1 MFELSAIACYLNPYI
16 TVRVKERV
24 VTLTHPPRTG
34 HPAPTAGL
42 GHRWPTLLLLSLAQF
57 MVILDVSV
65 VNIALPDMAR
75 DLSLTGAQL
84 TWVATAYTVCLGGLM
99 LLGGRLADLLGRR
112 RLFLAGLLTFTA
124 ASLRAGR
131 AGDATTI
138 LTARAAQGIG
148 AALLSPAALAIL
160 TTTFHGPA
168 RGRALAVWGA
178 IGGGGAAVGVLAG
191 GLLTSGPGWAWIF
204 FVNVPV
210 GLLVAVVVP
219 FVIPGGREPSGAGR
233 LDVPGAVLVTAAT
246 AALIFGVVRIGGT
259 NPASGLVAIGAAAV
273 LYATFVVVE
282 RRSTRPLIDL
292 RLFRQRAVV
301 AGTVVMLIATALL
314 VSAFFLSSLL
324 LQRALG
330 LSALQ
335 TGLVFLPVAIGTV
348 AGAHTAGRLIGRIGP
363 RYVAA
368 TAFALAAA
376 GLGLLS
382 AVDVGDSVWIAV
394 MPAFVLAATA
404 LGATLVTATTTALS
418 TVDIHAAGATSGT
431 VNTAHELGAAVGV
444 AAASAIAGVAAG
456 STAHY
461 DVAFWAIAALAAV
474 AALLASVLVPAG
486 PLQVSAETRFV
497 H

>member
-1 MFELSAIACYLNPYI
+1 MALMHSSR
-16 TVRVKERV
+16 TERREP
-24 VTLTHPPRTG
+24 L
-34 HPAPTAGL
+34 AGV
-42 GHRWPTLLLLSLAQF
+42 GRGWPTLVLLSLAQF

-65 VNIALPDMAR
+65 VNVALPDMAR

-112 RLFLAGLLTFTA
+112 RLFLSGLLAFTA
-124 ASLRAGR
+124 ASLLAGL

-138 LTARAAQGIG
+138 LAARAVQGVG
-148 AALLSPAALAIL
+148 AAMLSPAALAIL

-168 RGRALAVWGA
+168 RSRVLAVWGA

-210 GLLVAVVVP
+210 GLLVAGITP
-219 FVIPGGREPSGAGR
+219 FVIAKAPEPSSSGR

-246 AALIFGVVRIGGT
+246 AALIFGVVRIGGAT
-259 NPASGLVAIGAAAV
+259 SASGLIAIGAAAV
-273 LYATFVVVE
+273 LYTAFVVAE

-301 AGTVVMLIATALL
+301 AGTVVILIATALL
-314 VSAFFLSSLL
+314 VSAFFLNSLL

-335 TGLVFLPVAIGTV
+335 TGLLFLPVAIGTV
-348 AGAHTAGRLIGRIGP
+348 AGAHTAGRLVGRIGP
-363 RYVAA
+363 RPVAA
-368 TAFALAAA
+368 TAFAVAAA
-376 GLGLLS
+376 GLALLA
-382 AVDVGDSVWIAV
+382 AVNTGDSVWLAV
-394 MPAFVLAATA
+394 MPGFVLASTA
-404 LGATLVTATTTALS
+404 LGAAFVTATTTALT
-418 TVDIHAAGATSGT
+418 TVDIHSAGATSGA
-431 VNTAHELGAAVGV
+431 VNTAHELGAAIGV
-444 AAASAIAGVAAG
+444 AAASAIAGIAAG
-456 STAHY
+456 GTVHY
-461 DVAFWAIAALAAV
+461 NVAFWAIAATAAV
-474 AALLASVLVPAG
+474 AALVALVLVPSG
-486 PLQVSAETRFV
+486 PLPVGEGVRFG